1 MSPPLVSTLPE
12 DGGITCAKWG
22 AISHDS
28 QSLGDG
34 QVVFFCLCL
43 YHGQKRRGNFCCSH
57 VWCYW
62 QTTLSCW
69 GASDHKISYASFW
82 KAMTNYVCCCL
93 LTRTWWWVF
102 SIEPSAVDTNSSPL
116 SERAK
121 QSAVM
126 LLSIF
131 TEVRYCVCVQHME
144 LAPVSSH
151 VNTTELK
158 SHDWS
163 HVKCHMWNRMLLKV
177 PLGRD

>member
-28 QSLGDG
+28 QRLGDG
-34 QVVFFCLCL
+34 QVVFLFVFVSWTVET
-43 YHGQKRRGNFCCSH
+43 RGLLLQPC
-57 VWCYW
+57 
-62 QTTLSCW
+62 
-69 GASDHKISYASFW
+69 
-82 KAMTNYVCCCL
+82 AML
-93 LTRTWWWVF
+93 LTNNAVLLRGIGSQNIICVILEGDDKLCMLLFTYKTWWWVF
-102 SIEPSAVDTNSSPL
+102 SIEPSAVDTNSSAL

-144 LAPVSSH
+144 LAPVSPR

-158 SHDWS
+158 SHDRS
-163 HVKCHMWNRMLLKV
+163 CVKCHMWNRMLLKV